1 LNATSETLN
10 RTFSVV
16 EELVFADAKKDPVAA
31 QTYKLVAALNSH
43 FNTLVQKIEET
54 GAARNTALQLEE
66 NINKIQQRVS
76 SLNFDRIMNDLKQVK
91 EENAKLIQKYKD
103 LIKQQKQNVQ
113 VTEERKSTKVVAK

>member
-1 LNATSETLN
+1 LDSL
-10 RTFSVV
+10 
-16 EELVFADAKKDPVAA
+16 K
-31 QTYKLVAALNSH
+31 H